1 MTKEFAD
8 NDLLV
13 FSHLRWNFV
22 FQRPQHLMSR
32 YAKQRRVFFIEE
44 PVFEDVSFPKIH
56 THQSEEEVFII
67 TPYLPHALANEK
79 QNKVLEAL
87 IDELIL
93 ARNIHDYSVWY
104 YTPMSLQ
111 FTRHLTPK
119 HILFDIMDELSLFKN
134 APQLLKQLE
143 EELFQKADLVFTGG
157 KSLFEAK
164 RLRHKNI
171 HAFPSSID
179 KVHFGKARGK
189 MAEPADQEKIP
200 HPRIGF
206 FGVIDERTDLHLL
219 AEISRL
225 HPQFQFIMLGP
236 VVKIDPTTL
245 PICKNIHYL
254 GQKNYRELPGYVSGW
269 DAAMMPFALNEST
282 RFISPTKTP
291 EFLAAGLPVVSTA
304 IEDVVAPYGDK
315 DLVYIAGS
323 PEEFANALTCAL
335 KDKKNIK
342 WRIKVDSFLA
352 DISWDITWK
361 SMALLEQQ
369 IEKKIQFKSENAA
382 RDIRKTNLSENFE
395 PSYVTTNG

>member
-1 MTKEFAD
+1 MMKEFAE

-56 THQSEEEVFII
+56 THQSEEGVFVI

-79 QNKVLEAL
+79 QNPVLETL
-87 IDELIL
+87 VDELLL
-93 ARNIHDYSVWY
+93 ARNIRDYSVWY

-111 FTRHLTPK
+111 FTRHLKPK
-119 HILFDIMDELSLFKN
+119 NILFDIMDELSLFKD

-157 KSLFEAK
+157 KSLHDAK
-164 RLRHKNI
+164 RFRHKNI
-171 HAFPSSID
+171 HSFPSSID
-179 KVHFGKARGK
+179 KTHFGKARKK
-189 MAEPADQEKIP
+189 MTDPADQEKIP

-219 AEISRL
+219 TAISKL
-225 HPQFQFIMLGP
+225 HPEFHFIMLGP
-236 VVKIDPTTL
+236 VVKIDPATL
-245 PICKNIHYL
+245 PISNNIHYL

-304 IEDVVAPYGDK
+304 IEDVVTPYGDE
-315 DLVYIAGS
+315 DLVYIAS
-323 PEEFANALTCAL
+323 NPEEFANALTCAL
-335 KDKKNIK
+335 KDKANIK
-342 WRIKVDSFLA
+342 WKLKVDSFLA

-361 SMALLEQQ
+361 NMALLEQQ
-369 IEKKIQFKSENAA
+369 IEKKIQFKEHDLRKINSAA
-382 RDIRKTNLSENFE
+382 NYKPNF
-395 PSYVTTNG
+395 VTTNG